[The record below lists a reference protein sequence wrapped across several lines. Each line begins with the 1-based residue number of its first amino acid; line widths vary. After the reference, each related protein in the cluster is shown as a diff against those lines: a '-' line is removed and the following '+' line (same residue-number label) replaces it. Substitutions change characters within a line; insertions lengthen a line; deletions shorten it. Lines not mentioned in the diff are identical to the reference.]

1 MNTLPQIIKN
11 YLKNCQEQKRLDAKT
26 IKAYQIDLTQF
37 YIFFKTNYVYD
48 ISITEIERYIADLHQ
63 NYKPK
68 TVKRKIAS
76 IKSIL
81 PLSRISGF
89 YTGKPF

>member
-37 YIFFKTNYVYD
+37 FSKQ
-48 ISITEIERYIADLHQ
+48 ITFMTSQLQ
-63 NYKPK
+63 
-68 TVKRKIAS
+68 
-76 IKSIL
+76 KSKD
-81 PLSRISGF
+81 
-89 YTGKPF
+89 T

>member
-37 YIFFKTNYVYD
+37 YIFF
-48 ISITEIERYIADLHQ
+48 Q
-63 NYKPK
+63 NKL
-68 TVKRKIAS
+68 R
-76 IKSIL
+76 L
-81 PLSRISGF
+81 
-89 YTGKPF
+89 

>member
-37 YIFFKTNYVYD
+37 YIFFKKFMICYFSSFFED
-48 ISITEIERYIADLHQ
+48 SASSIF
-63 NYKPK
+63 
-68 TVKRKIAS
+68 AS
-76 IKSIL
+76 CSSVLKG
-81 PLSRISGF
+81 LSLSSF
-89 YTGKPF
+89 FKLL